1 MTREPTIP
9 GEYFVYGRVSSAD
22 YGVFISGPALFNAPQ
37 RDVTVVSVPGRN
49 GDVVFD
55 NNRFLNIDVTY
66 DCFIPR
72 GFTEKFEH
80 FKAAM
85 LSMTGYQRIEDTY
98 FPDHFREGYFV
109 GPIQPVTGPLNRS
122 GRFTITFRCKPQ
134 RYYKT
139 GVRAIITTEIGS
151 GSLIVNNRTPF
162 TSKPLIQIRS
172 SEAHAVCNFR
182 IAKSNYPQ
190 QGDWYNVE
198 ILDNVTGTMYIDSES
213 GNCYYERTTSG
224 QVVKVPINDKVVT
237 GIKGV
242 PLLEPGANYISPT
255 GDITRVAIQPR
266 WWTI

>member
-1 MTREPTIP
+1 MREPTIP
-9 GEYFVYGRVSSAD
+9 GEYFVYGGVSSAD
-22 YGVFISGPALFNAPQ
+22 YGIFISGPALFNAPQ

-98 FPDHFREGYFV
+98 FPDHFREGYFI

-122 GRFTITFRCKPQ
+122 GRFAITFRCKPQ

-139 GVRAIITTEIGS
+139 GIRAIIIMTVGGSTTI
-151 GSLIVNNRTPF
+151 NNRTPF

-172 SEAHAVCNFR
+172 ENAHAVCR
-182 IAKSNYPQ
+182 LRNYKTSADLQ
-190 QGDWYNVE
+190 AGNIYDVTIN
-198 ILDNVTGTMYIDSES
+198 DNVTGTMYIDSET

-224 QVVKVPINDKVVT
+224 KTVMVPINDKVLT
-237 GIKGV
+237 ASKGI
-242 PLLEPGANYISPT
+242 PLLEPGANYILPT

>member
-1 MTREPTIP
+1 MREPTIP
-9 GEYFVYGRVSSAD
+9 GEYFIYGGVSSAD

-139 GVRAIITTEIGS
+139 GIRAIIITAVNASTA
-151 GSLIVNNRTPF
+151 VNNRTPF
-162 TSKPLIQIRS
+162 TSKPLIQVRS
-172 SEAHAVCNFR
+172 SEAHAICRLRFCK
-182 IAKSNYPQ
+182 IKGELQ
-190 QGDWYNVE
+190 QDVYDISIN
-198 ILDNVTGTMYIDSES
+198 DNVTGTMYIDSET

-224 QVVKVPINDKVVT
+224 KTVMVPINDKVIT
-237 GIKGV
+237 AAKGI
-242 PLLEPGANYISPT
+242 PLLEPGANYVYPT